1 MIGGM
6 SVNGSITLQPRQ
18 FAAFLSQVFDPS
30 YSFSYYDLNDLAMNR
45 ASFCIGEKSY
55 QQTVSCTELI
65 RQLQERIP
73 EAGLNYRVHIS
84 PDNAEKFRNHIFYCR
99 QSDGTLSG
107 VFLISENYTEKAKL
121 LSELETLFHLKI
133 SDGVTSAPDPTP
145 QTDSLSSLPGMVR
158 QLMKELSI
166 QPSAI
171 LTPEEKMALVQGLR
185 ERGAFKFKGA
195 VPVVAQLLNSSAPTI
210 YRYLSKLDQKSP
222 SVGGQLGES
231 IRLL

>member
-1 MIGGM
+1 MNDSM
-6 SVNGSITLQPRQ
+6 TVQPRQ
-18 FAAFLSQVFDPS
+18 FAAFLSQIFGPT

-45 ASFCIGEKSY
+45 AGFCIGEKSY

-65 RQLQERIP
+65 RQLQQEKP
-73 EAGLNYRVHIS
+73 EIGLDYKVHIPS
-84 PDNAEKFRNHIFYCR
+84 GTGEKFRNHLFYCR
-99 QSDGTLSG
+99 QPDGSLSG
-107 VFLISENYTEKAKL
+107 IFLISENFTEKANL
-121 LSELETLFHLKI
+121 LSALETLFHLETAN
-133 SDGVTSAPDPTP
+133 DAVPAHDPAP
-145 QTDSLSSLPGMVR
+145 QTDSLSSLPSMVR

-166 QPSAI
+166 QPNAI
-171 LTPEEKMALVQGLR
+171 LTPEEKMALVHGLR

-210 YRYLSKLDQKSP
+210 YRYLSKLDHKAP